1 LRRIVILVKKD
12 FLDALT
18 NYDPLRLAVYSP
30 KTIPLSE
37 RKKLGEFL
45 FFSLIGNGKPKIP
58 KWFAP
63 LYDEISAN
71 SIYKELALVCQGN
84 PLLSAQVTAEI
95 VKGLDKS
102 LDELL
107 EALRKWIEE
116 EEKPEV
122 STKSGKAYSSKASS
136 GGEGESISAGQEGD
150 TLEDQTEDESSESD
164 IQSVTKSR
172 VEEILKGITL
182 LPIQLSMNDL
192 KQLSTENKQ
201 ESQKMVTESIEEL
214 LEEVLSHANDW
225 KKLYDLLTAILP
237 GLGWDYIPGFLK
249 HNLLTKYKELA
260 KLLDKIPAL
269 KELTNR
275 LGRYHSMMG
284 EKIWDPTAHGKSE
297 VFSVERSGDI
307 ERILPSELVQL
318 GYPPTKYLFYSK
330 LADKSLLTYELKGEG
345 WTQPEEKEKGPVIIC
360 IDTSGSMSGFP
371 ESMAKAVSLAVAK
384 EANSQSR
391 KVVLILFG
399 SRNETQEI
407 IFDRSENAIDSLMNF
422 LNLSFGG
429 GTDFDSALKSA
440 LKTLDDTNYS
450 YADVLF
456 VTDGYGEISRMREE
470 FQRIKSKLGTRF
482 FTLLIES
489 DDTDALQD
497 ISDEVWILQL
507 MQGSS
512 PSLSKLRSS
521 IL

>member
-1 LRRIVILVKKD
+1 MKKD

-18 NYDPLRLAVYSP
+18 NYDQLRLAVYSP
-30 KTIPLSE
+30 ITIPLSE

-45 FFSLIGNGKPKIP
+45 FFSLMGNDTPMIP
-58 KWFAP
+58 KWFSP
-63 LYDEISAN
+63 LYNEISE
-71 SIYKELALVCQGN
+71 SRIYKELALVCQGN

-95 VKGLDKS
+95 IKGLDKS
-102 LDELL
+102 LDKLL
-107 EALRKWIEE
+107 KALRKWIEK
-116 EEKPEV
+116 EEKPED
-122 STKSGKAYSSKASS
+122 SAKSVKASSSQASS
-136 GGEGESISAGQEGD
+136 GGEGEIISAGKDGD
-150 TLEDQTEDESSESD
+150 TAKGRIAEKRSELEM
-164 IQSVTKSR
+164 QSVAKSR
-172 VEEILKGITL
+172 IEEILKGITL

-192 KQLSTENKQ
+192 KKLSPEKKQ
-201 ESQKMVTESIEEL
+201 ESQKMMTASIEEL
-214 LEEVLSHANDW
+214 LEKVLSHANEW
-225 KKLYDLLTAILP
+225 RELYDLLTAILP
-237 GLGWDYIPGFLK
+237 GLGWDYMPGFLK
-249 HNLLTKYKELA
+249 YNLLNKYKELA

-269 KELTNR
+269 KDLANR

-307 ERILPSELVQL
+307 ERILPIELVQL

-345 WTQPEEKEKGPVIIC
+345 WTQPEENEKGPVIIC
-360 IDTSGSMSGFP
+360 IDTSSSMSGLP
-371 ESMAKAVSLAVAK
+371 ESMAKAVSLAVTK

-391 KVVLILFG
+391 KVILILFG

-440 LKTLDDTNYS
+440 LKALDDTDYS

-507 MQGSS
+507 NQESR

-521 IL
+521 IF